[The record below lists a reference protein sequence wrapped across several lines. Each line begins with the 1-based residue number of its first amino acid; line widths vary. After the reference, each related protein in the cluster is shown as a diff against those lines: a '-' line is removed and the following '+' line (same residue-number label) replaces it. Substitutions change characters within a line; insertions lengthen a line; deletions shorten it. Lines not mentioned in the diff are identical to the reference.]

1 VKTIRVA
8 LTILFL
14 LTAAGATTVI
24 PMSVEDLTRAAS
36 SVVEVE
42 VTGSWSAWN
51 SDHSLIYT
59 YSRVRVAR
67 ALKGGVQP
75 EMIVE
80 QLGGSSEGYIMKV
93 AGVHALNKGEHAVLF
108 LRPARANG
116 GGSWT
121 IVGLMQGH
129 FKIYAAGGNTMV
141 SNGLQVH
148 AIQAAQAPDRRT
160 NSAPSISST
169 ASTAAT
175 SASSTSSISRSSEA
189 SSSAN
194 WAGPMTMQEL
204 ESRVRGALNQ

>member
-1 VKTIRVA
+1 MKAIRVGIA
-8 LTILFL
+8 ILFL
-14 LTAAGATTVI
+14 LTAGGATTVI

-51 SDHSLIYT
+51 SGHSLIYT
-59 YSRVRVAR
+59 YSRVRVTR

-75 EMIVE
+75 EMIVQ
-80 QLGGSSEGYIMKV
+80 QLGGSSEGYTMKV

-141 SNGLQVH
+141 SNGLQV
-148 AIQAAQAPDRRT
+148 QAVQGADRST
-160 NSAPSISST
+160 KSAPSMSSVSST
-169 ASTAAT
+169 LTT
-175 SASSTSSISRSSEA
+175 SAPSTSSVSTSSGA
-189 SSSAN
+189 SPFAS
-194 WAGPMTMQEL
+194 WAGPMTMREL
-204 ESRVRGALNQ
+204 ESKVRGALNQ